1 MSTQLVPY
9 SFNTSVLPTPS
20 QVQGLPGQYQV
31 VHFTL
36 IDPDL
41 LDTLLDKIR
50 LWFSECDEVL
60 LVDHGTTAA
69 GLGFVVMEWGGCTID
84 PLFLAILKHEEA
96 VDDVTV
102 YTRDGEAS

>member
-9 SFNTSVLPTPS
+9 SFNTPVLPD
-20 QVQGLPGQYQV
+20 QYQV

-36 IDPDL
+36 VDPDL
-41 LDTLLDKIR
+41 LDMLLDKIR
-50 LWFSECDEVL
+50 LWFSERDEVL

-69 GLGFVVMEWGGCTID
+69 GPGFVVMEWEGCTVD

-96 VDDVTV
+96 VDDVSV
-102 YTRDGEAS
+102 YTRDEEA